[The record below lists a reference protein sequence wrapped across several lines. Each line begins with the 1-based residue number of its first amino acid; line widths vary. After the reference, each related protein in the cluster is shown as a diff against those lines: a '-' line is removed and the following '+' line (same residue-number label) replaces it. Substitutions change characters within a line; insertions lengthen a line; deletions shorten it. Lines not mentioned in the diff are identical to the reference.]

1 METENQLFSDIRQHI
16 LSGELSKALKMTE
29 NAVAAG
35 QMKVD
40 REKLASIKEEY
51 NLLIDFWMRGYNDPE
66 RGELYH
72 RMLRSLYT
80 LVANAHHRER
90 LQRSPYLKNL
100 YQRPRQAARN
110 WSVAMLR
117 KKLEDF
123 VIDSAMLELEPENER
138 KEKERLLYQEHQQW
152 MADVFDY
159 IVTSMQWHESL
170 TDTFVE
176 LLLTPTIDLRD
187 QQLLLSAIM
196 LASMINY
203 DAEKIRVLMK
213 VYYLTANHPLRQR
226 ALVGWVLCIDESMG
240 KLYPQQERFINE
252 MCSHERFRTELTELQ
267 MQLFYCMTVDADG
280 QRIQQEIMPDLVKG
294 ANIEMA
300 QMGLK
305 KTEEEDQLDE
315 ILHPER
321 TEEGLEK
328 VEQRMHQMADMQK
341 QGADIYFGGFKQMK
355 RFPFF
360 QTLSNWFMPFYTKH
374 PAISPIIER
383 TKQQRFLQIITSMGA
398 FCDSD
403 KYSFALIFDKVIDYM
418 PPTVLE
424 MIEKGEASAVPLGG
438 AVPQEDQQSP
448 VFIRRTYLQNLYRFF
463 RLYPVRSEFPE
474 IFKVPSDLLFFSN
487 TLFGSSRLHE
497 RSAEVAAFLL
507 KRGYQEEAMD
517 VLSAVPDSWRDYHY
531 YMLYARAGRNMAF
544 ADFATIDCYKEAL
557 KLKPGDRKALR
568 GYARE
573 LFLLKQY
580 KEAAIVYNQLLQEEP
595 DNRQLL
601 LGKAAAQARIGLS
614 EEALKILYQLNYE
627 YPDDLSVSRILAWT
641 LSETAQYQQ
650 AEKIYTRL
658 LRQEHPQAED
668 YFNYAYSLWFEG
680 RVKEAVD
687 VFRRYIGD
695 NDNNYVHVWTDLA
708 SEYDRLSRHGI
719 DNLQYELMK
728 EAVASSL

>member
-1 METENQLFSDIRQHI
+1 MYQNDTLDKTISLIEQRRLGRAINEIENYLLANPQLRRDKEKLLAIQGDFRLLTDYWRRGYDDPERQQVYEKLLQRLYILTANINFHQKVSASTFMSSVYNRPRKTRKDWAMSSIRQQLEEFVSNVAMLALEPDQTRQEHQLKI
-16 LSGELSKALKMTE
+16 YNEHQLMMHDLFDYIITSRQWNESLSKAFSDML
-29 NAVAAG
+29 
-35 QMKVD
+35 
-40 REKLASIKEEY
+40 LA
-51 NLLIDFWMRGYNDPE
+51 
-66 RGELYH
+66 
-72 RMLRSLYT
+72 
-80 LVANAHHRER
+80 
-90 LQRSPYLKNL
+90 
-100 YQRPRQAARN
+100 
-110 WSVAMLR
+110 
-117 KKLEDF
+117 
-123 VIDSAMLELEPENER
+123 
-138 KEKERLLYQEHQQW
+138 
-152 MADVFDY
+152 
-159 IVTSMQWHESL
+159 
-170 TDTFVE
+170 
-176 LLLTPTIDLRD
+176 PTIDVTD
-187 QQLLLSAIM
+187 QQLIVSAIT
-196 LASMINY
+196 LSTINTF
-203 DAEKIRVLMK
+203 DIGKFTVLTD
-213 VYYLTANHPLRQR
+213 VYQGTTDTALRQR
-226 ALVGWVLCIDESMG
+226 ALAGWALALGSAKLTVYPEVAKTMAEVCQDE
-240 KLYPQQERFINE
+240 R
-252 MCSHERFRTELTELQ
+252 CCDELTELQ
-267 MQLFYCMTVDADG
+267 MQLFYCMA
-280 QRIQQEIMPDLVKG
+280 
-294 ANIEMA
+294 A
-300 QMGLK
+300 
-305 KTEEEDQLDE
+305 EEDHKKIHDE
-315 ILHPER
+315 IIPDILNGSNIKLTRHGLEETDEDSLEDILHPEAA
-321 TEEGLEK
+321 
-328 VEQRMHQMADMQK
+328 EQNMERMEQSMRRMANMQR
-341 QGADIYFGGFKQMK
+341 QGADIYFGGFSQMK

-360 QTLSNWFMPFYTKH
+360 SDLSNWFVPFYPEH
-374 PAISPIIER
+374 PAVSKIWDN
-383 TKQQRFLQIITSMGA
+383 TKGKRFLQTITEVGA

-487 TLFGSSRLHE
+487 TLFGSSKLHE

-650 AEKIYTRL
+650 AEKIYSRL
-658 LRQEHPQAED
+658 LQQEHPQAED